1 MIIRINDI
9 MTNVDDWKKKRQRIT
24 FVFKAD
30 LALQYC
36 T

>member
-1 MIIRINDI
+1 
-9 MTNVDDWKKKRQRIT
+9 MTNVDEWKEKKKRQRIT

-30 LALQYC
+30 LALLYC